1 MAEQRE
7 RITIAGTTLYLRA
20 DPGTD
25 AGRGGGALPLLDDTH
40 AFTAWTGD
48 LEEGRGGIEIGGRSL

>member
-7 RITIAGTTLYLRA
+7 RIAIAGTTLYLRA

-25 AGRGGGALPLLDDTH
+25 AGRGGGALPLLNDTH

-48 LEEGRGGIEIGGRSL
+48 MEEDR